1 MTEKPVPC
9 LHCALVET
17 LIAYIREN
25 GLQGSIRPT
34 ANEGIRQHAQMSA
47 DIFRVLEQHIE
58 EGLDDVEMK
67 RSAWRGILRAA
78 IQQTLQ
84 HVTLKDIVDGLAKAA
99 DDATVKH

>member
-47 DIFRVLEQHIE
+47 DIFRVLEQHI
-58 EGLDDVEMK
+58 
-67 RSAWRGILRAA
+67 
-78 IQQTLQ
+78 
-84 HVTLKDIVDGLAKAA
+84 
-99 DDATVKH
+99 